1 MVAHLRPL
9 VINLHLP
16 RKWVTSKSV
25 LPLPKGSITS
35 FQAVYVPAD
44 DLTDPAPAN
53 TFAHLDSTIVLERS
67 IAELGIYPAVDPL
80 ASVSNALSPEIVG
93 EEHFKVARGVQEVLQ
108 AYKDLQDIIAIL
120 GLDELSPEQKQT
132 VFRARK
138 IQKFLSQ
145 PFHVAEVFTGVAG
158 EYVSVKDTIRGFK
171 MILDGEL
178 DEVAENDFYMKGGI
192 DSVIGNENSKFN
204 SNKQKCRLLL
214 RIVTPMPKVYSEEVD
229 HVVVPTTSGKIDIL
243 PNHVPIIG
251 KLIAGDLKVE
261 KNGTL
266 DYLAVSSGFVEV
278 YSNKV
283 SILTD
288 EALRVSETDNSAI
301 HEAVKRAQ
309 EALSQG
315 KKSNLD
321 MAAIQKLEA
330 AARFALAQQI
340 AKSKS

>member
-1 MVAHLRPL
+1 
-9 VINLHLP
+9 
-16 RKWVTSKSV
+16 
-25 LPLPKGSITS
+25 
-35 FQAVYVPAD
+35 
-44 DLTDPAPAN
+44 
-53 TFAHLDSTIVLERS
+53 
-67 IAELGIYPAVDPL
+67 
-80 ASVSNALSPEIVG
+80 
-93 EEHFKVARGVQEVLQ
+93 
-108 AYKDLQDIIAIL
+108 
-120 GLDELSPEQKQT
+120 
-132 VFRARK
+132 
-138 IQKFLSQ
+138 
-145 PFHVAEVFTGVAG
+145 VFTGVAG

-192 DSVIGNENSKFN
+192 DSVLGNEDSWIQITVIIM
-204 SNKQKCRLLL
+204 SLTLE
-214 RIVTPMPKVYSEEVD
+214 IVTPDAKVYSEEVD

-251 KLIAGDLKVE
+251 KLIPGDLKVE

-288 EALRVSETDNSAI
+288 EALMVSETDDTTI
-301 HEAVKRAQ
+301 EKAVRRAQ
-309 EALSQG
+309 EALAEG

-340 AKSKS
+340 AKGKSR